1 MENLSLK
8 QKFEKEFDKLYEDE
22 LETDLVLKKAE
33 FLKTA
38 KEQAPVSFCYTI
50 LCCIFITFCT
60 EYKNDDLLF
69 ATTLFVIVYIFMLS
83 INIQSKLD
91 SSNSNSKNVFTKKIM
106 SLFQNLYPIE
116 CNTQKNETL
125 SSLFYEENFLNDIC
139 QSNNIVTDKIKTI
152 NKKNIFTGK
161 INNIDFVFGKM
172 EAIKTF
178 GYSRRRRNS
187 CCFDG
192 VLLAFDLNKSFNN
205 FSLQYVR
212 FPILKTLE
220 TLLIALL
227 FIFAIFLPLLVLG
240 QDALSHY
247 IENIPLKKIIPLI
260 FLFIGILLFVFKE
273 KIKFTKKE
281 ATPIKKPFYHIK
293 GDLTNFPNFFN
304 VEMNEKIKTL
314 AKDFSSINIKIAIHD
329 NLILFFIETS
339 RKNFELEYSYL
350 FSENKKVFKNMK
362 NELFSII
369 SFMDYFTKKC

>member
-69 ATTLFVIVYIFMLS
+69 AITIFVIVYIFMLS

-240 QDALSHY
+240 QDALRY
-247 IENIPLKKIIPLI
+247 CIENIPFKKITPLI

-273 KIKFTKKE
+273 KIKFTKKRSN
-281 ATPIKKPFYHIK
+281 PY
-293 GDLTNFPNFFN
+293 
-304 VEMNEKIKTL
+304 
-314 AKDFSSINIKIAIHD
+314 
-329 NLILFFIETS
+329 
-339 RKNFELEYSYL
+339 
-350 FSENKKVFKNMK
+350 
-362 NELFSII
+362 
-369 SFMDYFTKKC
+369 